1 MKVLVTG
8 ASGML
13 GTAVARALAARGDE
27 VTLMQR
33 RSSGLRMREVL
44 GDVAD
49 VEAVREAVA
58 GQDGVVH
65 LAAKVDITGP
75 EADYVRANVVGTRN
89 VLAACTALGVERL
102 VQVSS
107 PSVSHTGS
115 SLVGAPAGPADPEH
129 ARGPYARTKARSEVE
144 ALAADQAGAVPLDV
158 VAVRPHIVWGP
169 GDTQLV
175 ERIVER
181 GRAGRLPLLGSGAA
195 LVDTTYVDNAADA
208 LVAALDRAPE
218 VHGEAFV
225 VSNGEPRPVGE
236 IFGDFCAAAG
246 VPRPTRHVPTR
257 LAVTAGGVVER
268 LWSLRHP
275 EGKAQPPMTRFLAE
289 QLSTAHWFDQRRT
302 REALAWTPAVNVAE
316 GLDRL
321 AAHYRGSSG
330 RD

>member
-13 GTAVARALAARGDE
+13 GAAVARRLAERGDE

-33 RSSGLRMREVL
+33 RPSSLGLREVL

-49 VEAVREAVA
+49 LAAVEAATE

-65 LAAKVDITGP
+65 LAAKVDVTGP
-75 EADYVRANVVGTRN
+75 EAAYERANVLGTRN
-89 VLAACTALGVERL
+89 VLQACTRQGVGRL

-107 PSVSHTGS
+107 PSVAHTGA
-115 SLVGAPAGPADPEH
+115 SLVGAPAGAADPEH
-129 ARGPYARTKARSEVE
+129 ARGPYARTKARSELE
-144 ALAADQAGAVPLDV
+144 ALAADGTGEVPLAV

-169 GDTQLV
+169 GDPQLV
-175 ERIVER
+175 ERVVER
-181 GRAGRLPLLGSGAA
+181 GRAGRLPLLGTGSA
-195 LVDTTYVDNAADA
+195 LIDTTYVDNAASA

-246 VPRPTRHVPTR
+246 VPRPRRYVPAP
-257 LAVTAGGVVER
+257 LAVAAGGVVER
-268 LWSLRHP
+268 VWGLRNRD
-275 EGKAQPPMTRFLAE
+275 GQGQPPLTRFLAE

-302 REALAWTPAVNVAE
+302 REALRWAPEVSIAE
-316 GLDRL
+316 GLERL
-321 AAHYRGSSG
+321 AAHYRQVGA
-330 RD
+330 RA